1 MAKTATVVCWYWDL
15 HKLQSS
21 GLLWPAESQSIELSK
36 SFFILSFNTKYYCH
50 NNYNGTV
57 LVQKTQMKACWLER
71 LSMNGLTSSV
81 VAKLKMSPNVI
92 DMGKAGK
99 AFL

>member
-1 MAKTATVVCWYWDL
+1 VGCSDQQN
-15 HKLQSS
+15 HKALNFLNHFS
-21 GLLWPAESQSIELSK
+21 
-36 SFFILSFNTKYYCH
+36 ILSFNTKLYCH
-50 NNYNGTV
+50 KYYNNNGAV
-57 LVQKTQMKACWLER
+57 LIQKTQMKACWLER